1 MSCFPLCIEMKNAV
15 VFLCGS
21 GRLAEEKLEKL
32 LSFEADVIHFSEH
45 DIAGSCHPQVKR
57 FKRKLQESDLITRPA
72 FVIAAEEKWE
82 ENRRISNLCRERNIP
97 INAVDVPSL
106 CSFYFPAL
114 IRRGEVT
121 LSIST
126 GGKSPM
132 AASVLRKRLEDAVP
146 DRLED
151 ILDWSAELRQKL
163 SETIPDQKQ
172 RREVLRRAI
181 SQAMEEN
188 RILSEEEIESLL

>member
-1 MSCFPLCIEMKNAV
+1 M
-15 VFLCGS
+15 
-21 GRLAEEKLEKL
+21 
-32 LSFEADVIHFSEH
+32 
-45 DIAGSCHPQVKR
+45 
-57 FKRKLQESDLITRPA
+57 ITRPA
-72 FVIAAEEKWE
+72 FVIAAEEEWE

-97 INAVDVPSL
+97 INAVDIPSL

-172 RREVLRRAI
+172 RREVLRKAI
-181 SQAMEEN
+181 SQAMEED
-188 RILSEEEIESLL
+188 RILSEEEIESLQ